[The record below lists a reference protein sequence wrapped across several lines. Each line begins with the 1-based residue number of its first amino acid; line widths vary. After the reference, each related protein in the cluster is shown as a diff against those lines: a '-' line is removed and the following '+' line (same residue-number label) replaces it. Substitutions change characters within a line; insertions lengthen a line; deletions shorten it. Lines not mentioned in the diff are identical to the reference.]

1 MLRAGALGRP
11 RGMGWRGRRERGSG
25 WGTHVN
31 PWLIH
36 VNIWQKPLQYRKV
49 ISFQLIKI
57 NGKKFFF
64 LFQESKPVF
73 LNSSYYIYFF
83 PHITNS
89 WFLSSCFRPVILNLG
104 CTFESTEA
112 FQNNNIRKLQHIFT
126 GFINIMGYIIHRKY
140 GIYLACEGCD
150 SEFQLLKEIIVWP

>member
-1 MLRAGALGRP
+1 MNIKPSINLASLLSAPNHSPQFCQGQLNKEVKLFSVLRAGALGRP

-64 LFQESKPVF
+64 SFPGKQACFSQQLLLHIFFSSHYKFLIPFFLFQTS
-73 LNSSYYIYFF
+73 NSQ
-83 PHITNS
+83 PGLHIRVNRS
-89 WFLSSCFRPVILNLG
+89 
-104 CTFESTEA
+104 
-112 FQNNNIRKLQHIFT
+112 LQ
-126 GFINIMGYIIHRKY
+126 K
-140 GIYLACEGCD
+140 
-150 SEFQLLKEIIVWP
+150 